1 MQCMAEQLKKAFP
14 VRKGPPLRL
23 AQGTVTNRVQRLKFE
38 KFRIAG
44 ACGRSG
50 SQCWSLHRRSPE
62 LRSVDFENGGL
73 DPQYDAL
80 PFKLIL
86 RLLSPVHARRV

>member
-50 SQCWSLHRRSPE
+50 SQWKGRPSIRTRGVIVSGTEYKPIGDE
-62 LRSVDFENGGL
+62 FAAVS
-73 DPQYDAL
+73 
-80 PFKLIL
+80 
-86 RLLSPVHARRV
+86 S